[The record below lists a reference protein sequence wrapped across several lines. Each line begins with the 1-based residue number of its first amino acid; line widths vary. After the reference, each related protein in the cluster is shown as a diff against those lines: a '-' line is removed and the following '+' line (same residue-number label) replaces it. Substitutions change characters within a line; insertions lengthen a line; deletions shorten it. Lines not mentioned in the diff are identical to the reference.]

1 MLSSLDVSPIS
12 TMRVFVCL
20 MYLTADWMNEGGQSS
35 TGQLLDFMIDTHPAS
50 DKLKS
55 MAKERGMNHFS
66 LLTEILKK
74 LVVEKKAPFIS
85 YLTKDYYL
93 YPDLH
98 GQFVDSSVACP
109 VAEE

>member
-1 MLSSLDVSPIS
+1 
-12 TMRVFVCL
+12 
-20 MYLTADWMNEGGQSS
+20 
-35 TGQLLDFMIDTHPAS
+35 MIDTHPAS

-98 GQFVDSSVACP
+98 GEGFALSVTE
-109 VAEE
+109 VMLT